1 MKVLLNSDIEKL
13 GVLGDI
19 VEVKPGFAR
28 NHLFPKNLALQVN
41 KHNLEIME
49 FKKKKIQKKME
60 LDKLSALE
68 QKEKL
73 EEITLTFAKKAG
85 ENDMLFGSVTVLE
98 IEKHLE
104 ELGIEIERKRFDLA
118 EPIKRI
124 GNYTCK
130 IKLFN
135 EIEAEIKIEVV
146 REEEETPEKK

>member
-1 MKVLLNSDIEKL
+1 
-13 GVLGDI
+13 
-19 VEVKPGFAR
+19 
-28 NHLFPKNLALQVN
+28 
-41 KHNLEIME
+41 ME
-49 FKKKKIQKKME
+49 FKKKKIQKKIE
-60 LDKLSALE
+60 IEKLSALE

-130 IKLFN
+130 IKLFD

-146 REEEETPEKK
+146 REEEDTPEKK